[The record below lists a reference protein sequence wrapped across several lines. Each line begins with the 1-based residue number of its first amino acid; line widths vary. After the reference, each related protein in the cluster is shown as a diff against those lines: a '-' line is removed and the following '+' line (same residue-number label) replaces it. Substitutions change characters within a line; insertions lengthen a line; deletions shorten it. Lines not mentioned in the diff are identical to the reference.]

1 MWSDVF
7 LSERERKGKVEKFA
21 IILIDTQGLFDSS
34 TTTADNSK
42 IFALGALIS
51 STQIFNLHD
60 VLEEHQLEFLHLAA
74 EYAMLVAQN
83 STTQRTKPFQNLLFL
98 MRDWQHKTLYKFGL
112 SSGNMYLDNQ
122 LGVTDDQSVQLQDVR
137 KFIRA
142 SFDALDCFLMPHPGV
157 AVTKSL
163 TYNGQ
168 HSLLSNDF
176 KHYLKEAI
184 EWLFASENL
193 KNKRISKQEV
203 SGRDF
208 NAYLKIYLEIFR
220 APETPQVK
228 SLYEVTSERQL
239 NLIVD
244 EAIVKYRDQLG
255 ADSLFLETQSAE
267 TMNEIHQKAKKDCVA
282 WFSAQQK
289 MGSKSQEQWFKDKLS
304 KSIDAF
310 YKQWTE
316 QAEKAR
322 IKISEIQQQHE
333 QALEELRKNLNA
345 TLAEQNQA
353 HRAVL
358 AEAHKNVSNRIKALE
373 KRTQSQQSEL
383 DQQVLQLRNQN
394 EELNIQ
400 LLISQKNVR
409 DSEREHLAQLA
420 RDVQLIIAAGVQ
432 KVINEQ
438 KRTNEQLLGSSFSHA
453 LANLT
458 GVVPSTE
465 ASVQPS
471 TLAPSHPPQKHYE
484 NIEILKRRWIENPK
498 IRLKEF
504 EALRTQEERM
514 TSKSRL
520 TEDQAQTGRR
530 RVGFMVRPRAI

>member
-7 LSERERKGKVEKFA
+7 LSERERKGKLEKFA

-60 VLEEHQLEFLHLAA
+60 VLQEHQLEFLHLAA

-98 MRDWQHKTLYKFGL
+98 MRDWQHKTLYKFGI

-142 SFDALDCFLMPHPGV
+142 SFDELDCFLMPHPGV
-157 AVTKSL
+157 AVTKSS

-176 KHYLKEAI
+176 KRYLKEVI

-193 KNKRISKQEV
+193 KNKRISTKEV
-203 SGRDF
+203 NGRDF

-228 SLYEVTSERQL
+228 PIYEVASERQM
-239 NLIVD
+239 NLLVD

-255 ADSLFLETQSAE
+255 VNSLLLEVQSAE
-267 TMNEIHQKAKKDCVA
+267 IMNGIHQKAKKDCIA

-289 MGSKSQEQWFKDKLS
+289 MGSKSQEQKFKAKLS
-304 KSIDAF
+304 KHIDEF
-310 YKQWTE
+310 YEQWTE
-316 QAEKAR
+316 QAEKVR
-322 IKISEIQQQHE
+322 IKMSEMQQQHE
-333 QALEELRKNLNA
+333 QALLLLRKNLNA

-353 HRAVL
+353 HRTDL
-358 AEAHKNVSNRIKALE
+358 ADANRNFSNRIKELE
-373 KRTQSQQSEL
+373 ERTQSQQSEWY
-383 DQQVLQLRNQN
+383 QQVLQLRRQN
-394 EELNIQ
+394 ENLNIQ
-400 LLISQKNVR
+400 LLTSHEEVR
-409 DSEREHLAQLA
+409 DFERKYLAQLA
-420 RDVQLIIAAGVQ
+420 RDFQVNIAKGVQ
-432 KVINEQ
+432 VIIDAQNTRIEP
-438 KRTNEQLLGSSFSHA
+438 
-453 LANLT
+453 

-465 ASVQPS
+465 ASVQAS
-471 TLAPSHPPQKHYE
+471 TLAPKHYE

-498 IRLKEF
+498 IRLQEF
-504 EALRTQEERM
+504 EALRAQEERM
-514 TSKSRL
+514 TSKGRL
-520 TEDQAQTGRR
+520 TEDQAQVGRR